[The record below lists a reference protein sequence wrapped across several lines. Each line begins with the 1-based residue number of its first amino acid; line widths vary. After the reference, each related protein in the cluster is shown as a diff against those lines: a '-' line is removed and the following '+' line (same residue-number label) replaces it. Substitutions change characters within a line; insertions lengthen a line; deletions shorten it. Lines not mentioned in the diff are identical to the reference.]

1 LEYRKLGR
9 FHIEGLVSQGGMGEI
24 VRSMDDSG
32 RPVALKTIL
41 REFEHDAKFRDLF
54 MREAEIT
61 FQLDHPNIIQAY
73 KFETIGNK
81 LVLALE
87 YLDGINLKDLLRRIY
102 DKKLQIPFILVAA
115 IMRRVLVG
123 LDYAHKKKDSEGEH
137 LGIIHRD
144 LNPSNIFITYTGE
157 VKILDFGISKAL
169 HKDVHQLT
177 PKGELRGKM
186 CYLSPE
192 QIRGKTL
199 DHRSDIFACGIVM
212 WELLTGRP
220 LFLRDTD
227 GQVMEAIAH
236 TEYVPAQTLRP
247 DIPKELDDLISRAL
261 QQNPRH
267 RFDDCAQFVR
277 ALDAAIKRT
286 QTPGA
291 GEEEISIF
299 IRTIFKIGM
308 EEADANF
315 MAGYA
320 WLLTQIPGQQESG
333 VALAKKL
340 AIQHPTRPYVQLNV
354 ARCLIATGDKLE
366 GMRTLKRLLRSE
378 SLQEISQ
385 EMMEWLGV
393 RRPPVL
399 KFLTRSNP
407 INHALGR
414 IRHKVLGPTPFQ
426 NQFMAA

>member
-1 LEYRKLGR
+1 MEYRKLGR
-9 FHIEGLVSQGGMGEI
+9 FHIENVVSQGGMGEI
-24 VRSMDDSG
+24 VRSVDDSG

-41 REFEHDAKFRDLF
+41 REFEHDHKFRELF
-54 MREAEIT
+54 LREAEIT
-61 FQLDHPNIIQAY
+61 FQLDHPNIVQAY

-102 DKKLQIPFILVAA
+102 DKKLHIPFVIVAA
-115 IMRRVLVG
+115 IMRRVLTG
-123 LDYAHKKKDSEGEH
+123 LDYAHKKRGPNGEK

-157 VKILDFGISKAL
+157 VKILDFGISKAV

-192 QIRGKTL
+192 QIRGADL
-199 DHRSDIFACGIVM
+199 DHRSDVFACGIVM

-227 GQVMEAIAH
+227 HQVMEAIVSMDYMPAR
-236 TEYVPAQTLRP
+236 EVRADVPEGVDRV
-247 DIPKELDDLISRAL
+247 IRKAL
-261 QQNPRH
+261 QASQKN
-267 RFDDCAQFVR
+267 RFKDCQEFIR
-277 ALDAAIKRT
+277 ALDETLKSAHM
-286 QTPGA
+286 PGA

-299 IRTIFKIGM
+299 VRTIFKVGM
-308 EEADANF
+308 DEADANF
-315 MAGYA
+315 MSGYA
-320 WLLTQIPGQQESG
+320 WLLTQIPGQERSG
-333 VALAKKL
+333 LELARRL
-340 AIQHPTRPYVQLNV
+340 SIQHPTRPYVQLNL
-354 ARCLIATGDKLE
+354 ARCLLATGEKFE

-378 SLQEISQ
+378 TLQEISQ
-385 EMMEWLGV
+385 EMLEWLGV
-393 RRPPVL
+393 RRPPLIPFL
-399 KFLTRSNP
+399 KRSNP
-407 INHALGR
+407 VNHALGR
-414 IRHKVLGPTPFQ
+414 IRHRIMGPTPFQ